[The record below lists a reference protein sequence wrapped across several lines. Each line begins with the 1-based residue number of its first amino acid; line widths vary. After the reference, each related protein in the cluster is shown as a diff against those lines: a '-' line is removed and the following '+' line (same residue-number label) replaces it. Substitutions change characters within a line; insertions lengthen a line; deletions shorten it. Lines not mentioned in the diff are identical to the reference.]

1 MRKVTLFICWI
12 IIILAGRDVA
22 AQGFLRADGDRIVN
36 DVSDNVILRGMGLG
50 GWMLQEGYMLQTASF
65 ANAQHKIKERISNL
79 IGQDATDEFYQA
91 WRDNHVTKEDID
103 SLKSWGFNSVRL
115 PMHYNLYTLPIEDEP
130 IKGEHTWLEEGFRL
144 TDNLLSWCAANE
156 MYVILDL
163 HAAPG
168 GQGKDEGISDYDTSK
183 PSLWESTANQDKTVA
198 LWHMLADR
206 YKDEAWIGG
215 YDLLNETNWP
225 LENNQALKD
234 IYLRLTD
241 TIRSVDQNHIIFIEG
256 NWFANDFTNLTPPW
270 DDNMVYSPHK
280 YWSINDQASI
290 QWVLDIREQYNVPL
304 YFGESGENSNL
315 WFKDAI
321 TLIEGNN
328 IGWAWWPMKKVE
340 SIAGPLSVIKTNG
353 YQSLLNYWENGGVRP
368 TASQAQTALMQL
380 TDLLKIESCV
390 YQPDVIDAMF
400 RQVAEE
406 GTIPYE
412 TNEIPGIVYAGDF
425 DMGSA
430 GAAYE
435 DLEDANYQVTT
446 GSFTA
451 WNNGWALRNDGV
463 DLQNSED
470 NTLSNGYN
478 IGWTSANEW
487 IKYSA
492 DIEPGT
498 YNVNIR
504 IATERDGGQFHLAVG
519 EAALNKSVNVPAT
532 GGWQAWRT
540 VTVRNIV
547 LTDTDDH
554 FRMYID
560 RPEFN
565 VGSYQFVRTGPTTD
579 VATEFVASSADDN
592 GIIQVTLNKPLSPS
606 DNIGAQ
612 DFTLIINGVQVPI
625 DQIII
630 DPDNPRRIIITTR
643 QVIESTDRLTISY
656 NGTTISS
663 VDGSLLG
670 SFDAESVSN
679 NVVKVHAIPG
689 LIEAED
695 YFDQVGVQLENT
707 TDNGGGQN
715 IGFLDKGDFLD
726 YYVNVAEA
734 GTHLV
739 EYRTAALSERGA
751 VSLSLVE
758 DEVITQLDLT
768 TFPATG
774 DWQSWTTTSSELTL
788 PQGQHQLRVTIEE
801 PLFNMN
807 WMQFSILTATIDDV
821 LAQQISVSPNPGSGR
836 YELNADDIPRDV
848 YTLDVL
854 SADGKLIKH
863 QLYPNASQ
871 LSEFI
876 DLSSH
881 ADGTYLIRLQGKSGR
896 FWSGRLVKIG
906 R

>member
-1 MRKVTLFICWI
+1 MNKSLFIIIQLI
-12 IIILAGRDVA
+12 IIALTMDSAV
-22 AQGFLRADGDRIVN
+22 AQGFLRAEGKQIVN
-36 DVSDNVILRGMGLG
+36 EAGDNVILRGMGLG

-65 ANAQHKIKERISNL
+65 ANAQHKIEEHISNL
-79 IGQDATDEFYQA
+79 IGKEATAEFYQA

-115 PMHYNLYTLPIEDEP
+115 PMHYNLFTMPIEDEP
-130 IKGEHTWLEEGFRL
+130 IQGEHTWLEEGFRL
-144 TDNLLSWCAANE
+144 TDSLLSWCATQE

-168 GQGKDEGISDYDTSK
+168 GQGKDEGISDYNTSK
-183 PSLWESTANQDKTVA
+183 PSLWESQANRDKTVA
-198 LWHMLADR
+198 LWHRLADH
-206 YKDEAWIGG
+206 YKDEPWIGG

-225 LENNQALKD
+225 LDNNQALKD

-270 DDNMVYSPHK
+270 DDNLVYSPHK
-280 YWSINDQASI
+280 YWSVNDQASI
-290 QWVLDIREQYNVPL
+290 QWVLDIREQYDVPL

-321 TLIEGNN
+321 TLIESKN

-340 SIAGPLSVIKTNG
+340 SISGPLSVIKTAS
-353 YQSLLNYWENGGVRP
+353 YQNLLNYWENGGVRP
-368 TASQAQTALMQL
+368 TSSQAQTALMQL
-380 TDLLKIESCV
+380 TELLKIENCM

-400 RQVAEE
+400 RQVTEE

-412 TNEIPGIVYAGDF
+412 ANEIPGIIYASDY

-451 WNNGWALRNDGV
+451 WNNGWTLRNDGV

-470 NTLSNGYN
+470 NSLSNGYN
-478 IGWTSANEW
+478 IGWTSAGEW
-487 IKYSA
+487 IKYSSN
-492 DIEPGT
+492 IQSGT

-504 IATERDGGQFHLAVG
+504 VATERDGGQFHLAVG
-519 EAALNKSVNVPAT
+519 KANLNQSVNVPTT

-540 VTVRNIV
+540 ITVNDIV
-547 LTDTDDH
+547 LTEIDDH

-565 VGSYQFVRTGPTTD
+565 IGSFQFVRTGPTTD
-579 VATEFVASSADDN
+579 IPTQFVASSADDN
-592 GIIQVTLNKPLSPS
+592 GIIQVTLNKPISINEL
-606 DNIGAQ
+606 NNQ
-612 DFTLIINGVQVPI
+612 DFILTINGNQVSI

-630 DPDNPRRIIITTR
+630 DPDNPRRIIITTS
-643 QVIESTDRLTISY
+643 QVIKSTDRLTISY
-656 NGTTISS
+656 SGTSLTAI
-663 VDGSLLG
+663 DGTSLG
-670 SFDAESVSN
+670 SFDEESISN
-679 NVVKVHAIPG
+679 NVVKVHTIPG

-695 YFDQVGVQLENT
+695 FFEQTGIQLENT
-707 TDNGGGQN
+707 TDDGGGQN
-715 IGFLDKGDFLD
+715 IGFLDRGDFLD
-726 YYVNVAEA
+726 YYIYVANA
-734 GTHLV
+734 GTHLI
-739 EYRTAALSERGA
+739 EYRTAALSEMGA

-758 DEVITQLDLT
+758 DEVITQLNQT
-768 TFPATG
+768 SFPATG
-774 DWQSWTTTSSELTL
+774 DWQSWTTTSSEVTL

-821 LAQQISVSPNPGSGR
+821 LAHRISISPNPGSGR
-836 YELNADDIPRDV
+836 FEFVAEDIPQDV

-854 SADGKLIKH
+854 STGGKLIKH
-863 QLYPNASQ
+863 QVYPNAHRINE
-871 LSEFI
+871 LV
-876 DLSSH
+876 DLQSY
-881 ADGTYLIRLQGKSGR
+881 ADGTYAIRLQGRSGR
-896 FWSGRLVKIG
+896 FWTGRLIKVGK
-906 R
+906 